1 MEFLRGSPSIQ
12 DRARVRLCLVG
23 GGTYVDDSS
32 DSSDEA
38 DGGSSLSLYI
48 GDTVDALNVYREV
61 SCRGTCTEKDK
72 VGLTRLSRK
81 CLPDDYRT

>member
-38 DGGSSLSLYI
+38 DGGSSLSLYRRYC
-48 GDTVDALNVYREV
+48 GCPECVQRSELQRDVYGKRQG
-61 SCRGTCTEKDK
+61 R
-72 VGLTRLSRK
+72 
-81 CLPDDYRT
+81 PN